1 VLPDIPRPGTRS
13 LTVRAPC
20 PYARQGMNTTL
31 IAIDHPRGLGPR
43 ERVVA
48 AGRDRGPRRGN
59 PAAFTLVELL
69 VVIAIIGI
77 LIGMLLP
84 AVQAVRESGRNL
96 TCRNQV
102 RQIGLAF
109 QLHHEQRRFFPTGG
123 FEYWAPP
130 TFVNG
135 VTATGR
141 QQDASWAFQI
151 LPYVEAQEVWRGIGA
166 DDVSRQIAAIAFVQP
181 LYFCPTRRP
190 PQSLT
195 YASTDYGGAALAGRE
210 LTHGLID
217 YAGGNLAGTGLLV
230 RSGIDVQVP
239 PTRVADVT
247 DGVASTLAV
256 AEKRLNVRLLG
267 QWQQDDNEGYTAG
280 WDHDT
285 MRSTAIAPARDH
297 RGDTDGSDAF
307 GSSHPATFNAAFADG
322 SVQSLSYDIDATVF
336 SRLGSIS
343 DGGSVT
349 IP

>member
-1 VLPDIPRPGTRS
+1 MDHTITAVDQLGWPAPPG
-13 LTVRAPC
+13 
-20 PYARQGMNTTL
+20 
-31 IAIDHPRGLGPR
+31 
-43 ERVVA
+43 RVVT
-48 AGRDRGPRRGN
+48 AGRDRGPRRGT

-96 TCRNQV
+96 TCRNRV
-102 RQIGLAF
+102 SQIGLAF

-190 PQSLT
+190 PQAIT
-195 YASTDYGGAALAGRE
+195 YASTNYGGAALAGRE

-217 YAGGNLAGTGLLV
+217 YAGGNLDGTGLLV

-239 PTRVADVT
+239 PTRVGDVT
-247 DGVASTLAV
+247 DGVANTIAV

-267 QWQQDDNEGYTAG
+267 QRQQDDNEGYTAG

-285 MRSTAIAPARDH
+285 LRLTTVPPARDH
-297 RGDTDGSDAF
+297 RGDSDGGDAF

-343 DGGSVT
+343 DGNPVT
-349 IP
+349 IE